1 MNKKRSVI
9 LLICTV
15 FALFWPG
22 ISSALTAR
30 DKYAKAEACSQK
42 LLKSRQKQQYR
53 HNWLA
58 CIEKFQTV
66 YRHDPSGPWAAAGL
80 YRSGR
85 LYELLY
91 KRSFKKT
98 DLQEA
103 VDFYQRIVKRFPKSR
118 YRQKVATALQSISAL
133 AVKKRVF
140 KKEANGKQKADQIR
154 DTAYNKSRS
163 RVRPPS
169 TVTGLRFWSNPTYT
183 RLVIDADAK
192 ISYNY
197 KFLKKESAIQKQPRL
212 YIDLKQ
218 SRLGKDIKK
227 FIPIDDNLL
236 RNVRAAQK
244 SNNSVRVVIDIK
256 SFKIFKVFALQ
267 NPFRIVVDVWG
278 NTYATKKTKSS
289 PAGRKDTKVVPGSL
303 AKQLALGVKRIV
315 IDPGHGGH
323 DFGAP
328 GYFKGIHEKNIV
340 LQIAGKLAK
349 KIRKKL
355 GIEVVVTR
363 NSDRYLSLE
372 ERTAIANTKNA
383 DLFISIHTNSA
394 KNRQAYGIE
403 TYFLNL
409 ATDDEAILV
418 AAREN
423 ATSTKNI
430 SDLERILFDLM
441 HNAKINESSR
451 LAGYVQESLNQHMKR
466 RYKRIKNKGVK
477 QAPFYVLLGAQM
489 PSILIETSFISNA
502 RECRRLLNA
511 DYQEHLAEAIV
522 KGIKYYIRDT
532 HRNTE

>member
-1 MNKKRSVI
+1 M
-9 LLICTV
+9 
-15 FALFWPG
+15 
-22 ISSALTAR
+22 TAQ
-30 DKYAKAEACSQK
+30 DKYAKAEDCFRK
-42 LLKSRQKQQYR
+42 LSKSKQKQQYR
-53 HNWLA
+53 HNWMT
-58 CIEKFQTV
+58 CIERFQTV

-91 KRSFKKT
+91 DRSFRKT

-103 VDFYQRIVKRFPKSR
+103 ADFYQRILRRFPKSR
-118 YRQKVATALQSISAL
+118 YRPKAATALQSISTRG
-133 AVKKRVF
+133 VKTSVF
-140 KKEANGKQKADQIR
+140 KKKENGKQKADRIKNR
-154 DTAYNKSRS
+154 AYNKSRS
-163 RVRPPS
+163 QVRPFS

-192 ISYNY
+192 ISFTYR
-197 KFLKKESAIQKQPRL
+197 FLKKKPAVQMPPRL
-212 YIDLKQ
+212 YVDLKR
-218 SRLGKDIKK
+218 SILGEDIKK
-227 FIPIDDNLL
+227 FVPIDDNLL

-256 SFKIFKVFALQ
+256 SFKTFKVFSLQ

-278 NTYATKKTKSS
+278 RTYAAKKTKPS
-289 PAGRKDTKVVPGSL
+289 PARTKNTDVTPGAL
-303 AKQLALGVKRIV
+303 AKQLALGVRRIV

-328 GYFKGIHEKNIV
+328 GYFKGVYEKNIV
-340 LQIAGKLAK
+340 LQIARKLAK

-355 GIEVVVTR
+355 GIEVVFTR

-372 ERTAIANTKNA
+372 NRTAIANTKNA

-394 KNRQAYGIE
+394 KNRHAYGME

-409 ATDDEAILV
+409 AMDNDAILV

-423 ATSTKNI
+423 ATSTKHI
-430 SDLERILFDLM
+430 SDLERILIDLM
-441 HNAKINESSR
+441 HSAKVNESSR
-451 LAGYVQESLNQHMKR
+451 LAGYVQESLYQHMKR

-502 RECRRLLNA
+502 RECKRLLN
-511 DYQEHLAEAIV
+511 DNYQEHLVDAIV

-532 HRNTE
+532 HRNTG